1 MEVRTIS
8 NKLFGKHFGSSVF
21 DLLKSDWQ
29 KYGFEVIKGDTL
41 AQKLIVPLA
50 GNYGNSKKRAGNY
63 LGGFA

>member
-1 MEVRTIS
+1 MMEVRTIS

-50 GNYGNSKKRAGNY
+50 GK
-63 LGGFA
+63 